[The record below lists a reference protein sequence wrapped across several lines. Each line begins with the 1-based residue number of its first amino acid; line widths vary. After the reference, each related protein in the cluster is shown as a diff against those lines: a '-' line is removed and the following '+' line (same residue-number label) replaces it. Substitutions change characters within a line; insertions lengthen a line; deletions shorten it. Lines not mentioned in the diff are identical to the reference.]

1 MDPVRPLKKNRSFSE
16 GHVDLILG
24 RQRPLSPTFSNG
36 FPRII
41 SNLQNLIEDV
51 RTPPDIEGSTNW
63 TILTTP
69 PSPPSDDEVTEPFT
83 SFLHRWSL
91 RFSVHV
97 TLIALFETLFFWV
110 FVSKKEDAS
119 LIGLV
124 NDYAGELL
132 SQCDSMNTSQRI
144 VFMDIVDQFINQTQV
159 ASQGAAAAAA
169 RGLANG
175 ALLTNSWVYF
185 GSLVV
190 LTGGLA
196 AGAKYR
202 RLPVHWRQLVYE
214 NLCLI
219 IVLGIYEYM
228 FFSTVV
234 YPYQSISQPE
244 LDRMLLTEIDVSC
257 SP

>member
-16 GHVDLILG
+16 GHVDLILE
-24 RQRPLSPTFSNG
+24 RHRD

-51 RTPPDIEGSTNW
+51 RSPPDTEGSMNW
-63 TILTTP
+63 TTLTTP
-69 PSPPSDDEVTEPFT
+69 PPSPPDEAAAELLT

-97 TLIALFETLFFWV
+97 TLIALFETLFFWL
-110 FVSKKEDAS
+110 FVSKTEDSS
-119 LIGLV
+119 LVGLV

-132 SQCDSMNTSQRI
+132 RQCDSMNTSQRI
-144 VFMDIVDQFINQTQV
+144 VFMDLVDMLVNQTQV
-159 ASQGAAAAAA
+159 ASQGAAAATA

-196 AGAKYR
+196 VGAKYR
-202 RLPVHWRQLVYE
+202 RLPVHWRQLVCE

-219 IVLGIYEYM
+219 IVLGLYEYM

-244 LDRMLLTEIDVSC
+244 LNRMLLTEIDASC

>member
-24 RQRPLSPTFSNG
+24 RHRD

-41 SNLQNLIEDV
+41 SNLQNLIEDA
-51 RTPPDIEGSTNW
+51 RSPPDTEGSMNW
-63 TILTTP
+63 TTLTTP
-69 PSPPSDDEVTEPFT
+69 PPSPPDKAAAELLT

-97 TLIALFETLFFWV
+97 TLIALFETLFFWL
-110 FVSKKEDAS
+110 FVSKTEDSS
-119 LIGLV
+119 LVGLV

-144 VFMDIVDQFINQTQV
+144 VFMDLVDMLVNQTQV
-159 ASQGAAAAAA
+159 ASQGAAAATA

-196 AGAKYR
+196 VGAKYR
-202 RLPVHWRQLVYE
+202 RLPVHWRQLVCE

-219 IVLGIYEYM
+219 IVLGLYEYM

-244 LDRMLLTEIDVSC
+244 LNRMLLTEIDASC

>member
-24 RQRPLSPTFSNG
+24 RHRD
-36 FPRII
+36 FPRVI

-51 RTPPDIEGSTNW
+51 RSPPDTEGSANW
-63 TILTTP
+63 ITLTTPP
-69 PSPPSDDEVTEPFT
+69 PSPPSPPEAAELLT

-110 FVSKKEDAS
+110 FVSKKEDSS
-119 LIGLV
+119 LVGLV

-144 VFMDIVDQFINQTQV
+144 VFMDLVDMLVNQTQV
-159 ASQGAAAAAA
+159 ASQGAAAASA

-202 RLPVHWRQLVYE
+202 RLPVHWRQLVCE
-214 NLCLI
+214 NLGLI
-219 IVLGIYEYM
+219 VVLGLYEYM

-244 LDRMLLTEIDVSC
+244 LDRMLLTEIDASC

>member
-24 RQRPLSPTFSNG
+24 RHRD
-36 FPRII
+36 FPRVI

-51 RTPPDIEGSTNW
+51 RSPPDTEGSTNW
-63 TILTTP
+63 TTLTTP
-69 PSPPSDDEVTEPFT
+69 PPSPEERVELLT
-83 SFLHRWSL
+83 SFLHRWSR

-97 TLIALFETLFFWV
+97 TLIALFETLFFWL
-110 FVSKKEDAS
+110 FVSKTEDSS
-119 LIGLV
+119 LVGLV

-132 SQCDSMNTSQRI
+132 RQCDSMNTSQRI
-144 VFMDIVDQFINQTQV
+144 VFMGLVDQLVNQTQV
-159 ASQGAAAAAA
+159 ATQGAAAATA

-175 ALLTNSWVYF
+175 ALRTNSWVYF

-196 AGAKYR
+196 VGAKYR
-202 RLPVHWRQLVYE
+202 RLPVHWRQLVCE

-219 IVLGIYEYM
+219 IVLGLYEYM

-244 LDRMLLTEIDVSC
+244 LNRMLLTEIDASC

>member
-24 RQRPLSPTFSNG
+24 RHRD
-36 FPRII
+36 FPRVI

-51 RTPPDIEGSTNW
+51 RSPPDTEGSANW
-63 TILTTP
+63 ITLTTPP
-69 PSPPSDDEVTEPFT
+69 PSPPSPPEAAELLT

-110 FVSKKEDAS
+110 FVSKKEDSS
-119 LIGLV
+119 LVGLV

-144 VFMDIVDQFINQTQV
+144 VFMDLVDMLVNQTQV
-159 ASQGAAAAAA
+159 ASQGAAAATA

-202 RLPVHWRQLVYE
+202 RLPVHWRQLVCE
-214 NLCLI
+214 NLGLI
-219 IVLGIYEYM
+219 VVLGLYEYM

-244 LDRMLLTEIDVSC
+244 LDRMLLTEIDASC

>member
-16 GHVDLILG
+16 GHVDLILE
-24 RQRPLSPTFSNG
+24 RHRD

-51 RTPPDIEGSTNW
+51 RSPPDTEGSTNW
-63 TILTTP
+63 ITLTTPP
-69 PSPPSDDEVTEPFT
+69 PSPPSEELELLT

-110 FVSKKEDAS
+110 FVSKKEDSS
-119 LIGLV
+119 LVGLV

-144 VFMDIVDQFINQTQV
+144 VFMDLVDMLVNQTQV
-159 ASQGAAAAAA
+159 ATQGAAAATA
-169 RGLANG
+169 RGQANG

-202 RLPVHWRQLVYE
+202 RLPVHWRQLVCE
-214 NLCLI
+214 NLGLI
-219 IVLGIYEYM
+219 IVLGLYEYM

-244 LDRMLLTEIDVSC
+244 LDRMLLTEIDASC

>member
-24 RQRPLSPTFSNG
+24 RHRD

-51 RTPPDIEGSTNW
+51 RSPPDTEGSANW
-63 TILTTP
+63 ITLTTPP
-69 PSPPSDDEVTEPFT
+69 PSPPSPPEAAELLT

-110 FVSKKEDAS
+110 FVSKKEDSS

-144 VFMDIVDQFINQTQV
+144 VFMDLVDMLVNQTQV
-159 ASQGAAAAAA
+159 ASQGAAAATA

-175 ALLTNSWVYF
+175 ALLTISWVYF

-202 RLPVHWRQLVYE
+202 RLPVHWRQLVLE
-214 NLCLI
+214 NLGLI
-219 IVLGIYEYM
+219 VVLGLYEYM

-244 LDRMLLTEIDVSC
+244 LDRMLLTEIDASC
-257 SP
+257 DP

>member
-24 RQRPLSPTFSNG
+24 RHRD

-51 RTPPDIEGSTNW
+51 RSPPDTEGSANW
-63 TILTTP
+63 ITLTTPP
-69 PSPPSDDEVTEPFT
+69 PSPPSPPEAAELLT

-110 FVSKKEDAS
+110 FVSKKEDSS

-144 VFMDIVDQFINQTQV
+144 VFMDLVDMLVNQTQV
-159 ASQGAAAAAA
+159 ASQGAAAATA

-202 RLPVHWRQLVYE
+202 RLPVHWRQLVCE
-214 NLCLI
+214 NLGLI
-219 IVLGIYEYM
+219 VVLGLYEYM

-244 LDRMLLTEIDVSC
+244 LDRMLLTEIDASC

>member
-24 RQRPLSPTFSNG
+24 RHRD
-36 FPRII
+36 FPRVI

-51 RTPPDIEGSTNW
+51 RSPPDTEGSANW
-63 TILTTP
+63 ITLTTPP
-69 PSPPSDDEVTEPFT
+69 PSPPSPPEAAELLT

-110 FVSKKEDAS
+110 FVSKKEDSS
-119 LIGLV
+119 LVGLV

-144 VFMDIVDQFINQTQV
+144 VFMDLVDMLVNQTQV

-169 RGLANG
+169 RDLANG

-202 RLPVHWRQLVYE
+202 RLPVHWRQLVCE
-214 NLCLI
+214 NLGLI
-219 IVLGIYEYM
+219 VVLGLYEYM

-244 LDRMLLTEIDVSC
+244 LDRMLLTEIDASC

>member
-24 RQRPLSPTFSNG
+24 RHRD
-36 FPRII
+36 FPRVI

-51 RTPPDIEGSTNW
+51 RSPPDTEGSANW
-63 TILTTP
+63 ITLTTPP
-69 PSPPSDDEVTEPFT
+69 PSPPSPPEAAELLT

-110 FVSKKEDAS
+110 FVSKKEDSS

-144 VFMDIVDQFINQTQV
+144 VFMDLVDMLVNQTQV
-159 ASQGAAAAAA
+159 ASQGAAAATA

-202 RLPVHWRQLVYE
+202 RLPVHWRQLVCE
-214 NLCLI
+214 NLGLI
-219 IVLGIYEYM
+219 VVLGLYEYM

-244 LDRMLLTEIDVSC
+244 LDRMLLTEIDASC

>member
-24 RQRPLSPTFSNG
+24 RHRD

-63 TILTTP
+63 TTLTTPP
-69 PSPPSDDEVTEPFT
+69 PSPPSEELEPLT

-97 TLIALFETLFFWV
+97 TLIALFETLFFWL
-110 FVSKKEDAS
+110 FVSKKEDSS
-119 LIGLV
+119 LVGLV

-132 SQCDSMNTSQRI
+132 RQCDSMNTSQRI
-144 VFMDIVDQFINQTQV
+144 VFMDIVDQLVNQTQV
-159 ASQGAAAAAA
+159 ESQGAEAASA
-169 RGLANG
+169 RDLANG
-175 ALLTNSWVYF
+175 ALLTNSWVYV
-185 GSLVV
+185 GSLVI

-202 RLPVHWRQLVYE
+202 RLPVHWRQLVCE

-219 IVLGIYEYM
+219 IVLGLYEYM

-244 LDRMLLTEIDVSC
+244 LNRMLLTEIDASC

>member
-24 RQRPLSPTFSNG
+24 RHRD

-41 SNLQNLIEDV
+41 SNLQNLIEDA
-51 RTPPDIEGSTNW
+51 RSPPDTEGSMNW
-63 TILTTP
+63 TTLTTP
-69 PSPPSDDEVTEPFT
+69 PPSPPDEAAAELLT

-97 TLIALFETLFFWV
+97 TLIALFETLFFWL
-110 FVSKKEDAS
+110 FVSKTEDSS

-144 VFMDIVDQFINQTQV
+144 VFMDLVDMLVNQTQV
-159 ASQGAAAAAA
+159 ASQGAAAATA

-196 AGAKYR
+196 VGAKYR
-202 RLPVHWRQLVYE
+202 RLPVHWRQLVCE

-219 IVLGIYEYM
+219 IVLGLYEYM

-244 LDRMLLTEIDVSC
+244 LNRMLLTEIDASC